1 MKMAINQ
8 TKITPIINLKNI
20 FSTMAINDGDIHRS
34 NLALDEQKME
44 MGHTNKGTH
53 TDKREDQRKQVQEQL
68 KPLEAW
74 FVQTGHFERVRNFDS
89 RQLAV

>member
-44 MGHTNKGTH
+44 MGHTNKGTFA
-53 TDKREDQRKQVQEQL
+53 R
-68 KPLEAW
+68 
-74 FVQTGHFERVRNFDS
+74 QTGQNCVA
-89 RQLAV
+89 L